1 MGIGRPKGVIDYIM
15 QTQPQFEEQQQHGRI
30 VAFAAE
36 NVMRLQ
42 AVEIQPGEDPMVV
55 IGGKNGQ
62 GKSSVLNCI
71 EMALGGADSISK
83 KPIRKGEEKGRIVVD
98 LGDIIVK
105 RTFTKGGGTNLVV
118 TNKDGVPF
126 DKPQTLLDKL
136 IGRLSFDPLSFAKA
150 KAPEQSKTLRELCGL
165 DFTAIDAGQKKVFD
179 ERTENNRK
187 VERAQARLVTM
198 PEHTGVTGEEQS
210 TASILEEQEKA
221 STQNAKNQRA
231 RIELVELKD
240 KIANVQTAK
249 REWDDEV
256 QRLEGELEK
265 AKRHVKDREAL
276 IQALYKQMTLDEAKL
291 GELKDTDLSQF
302 RTKLSELERNN
313 AKIRENAA
321 KAEARK
327 TFKELQASSE
337 AMTKQIDAFERE
349 KRKKLDNAAYPVPGL
364 GLDEDRNVTWEG
376 LPFEQA
382 STSQQLRVSVAI
394 GLALNKKLPI
404 LLIRQGSDLD
414 PESLAQVAKMAAD
427 AKAQVWLETSR
438 TDAPASVI
446 MEDGRATIPEIETQ
460 TMPGEA

>member
-1 MGIGRPKGVIDYIM
+1 
-15 QTQPQFEEQQQHGRI
+15 
-30 VAFAAE
+30 
-36 NVMRLQ
+36 
-42 AVEIQPGEDPMVV
+42 
-55 IGGKNGQ
+55 
-62 GKSSVLNCI
+62 
-71 EMALGGADSISK
+71 
-83 KPIRKGEEKGRIVVD
+83 
-98 LGDIIVK
+98 
-105 RTFTKGGGTNLVV
+105 
-118 TNKDGVPF
+118 
-126 DKPQTLLDKL
+126 
-136 IGRLSFDPLSFAKA
+136 
-150 KAPEQSKTLRELCGL
+150 
-165 DFTAIDAGQKKVFD
+165 
-179 ERTENNRK
+179 
-187 VERAQARLVTM
+187 
-198 PEHTGVTGEEQS
+198 
-210 TASILEEQEKA
+210 
-221 STQNAKNQRA
+221 
-231 RIELVELKD
+231 
-240 KIANVQTAK
+240 
-249 REWDDEV
+249 
-256 QRLEGELEK
+256 
-265 AKRHVKDREAL
+265 
-276 IQALYKQMTLDEAKL
+276 LDEAKL